1 MRYPLADN
9 SVARSNRMKWLFVA
23 FALALA
29 APSLAQT
36 AAGPSTP
43 MTPTPDERAK
53 QWLNLIDD
61 QNYAE
66 AYKQMGA
73 AARAKASEQAFS
85 AKIEGTRGPL
95 GAMSSRTL
103 KDVKLTKT
111 LPAMRDGQYATVRY
125 DTAFAH
131 KAASV
136 ETVYV
141 ESENG
146 AWSVIGY
153 FIN

>member
-1 MRYPLADN
+1 
-9 SVARSNRMKWLFVA
+9 
-23 FALALA
+23 
-29 APSLAQT
+29 
-36 AAGPSTP
+36 
-43 MTPTPDERAK
+43 MTPTPDDRAK
-53 QWLNLIDD
+53 QWLILVDD
-61 QNYAE
+61 KNYAD

-73 AARAKASEQAFS
+73 GARAKASEQGFA
-85 AKIEGTRGPL
+85 AKVGGKRAPL

-111 LPAMRDGQYATVRY
+111 LPGMRDGQYATVRY

-131 KAASV
+131 EAAAV
-136 ETVYV
+136 ETVNL

-146 AWSVIGY
+146 AWSVVGY